1 MSSNRLPDRAVFSME
16 LKSTRI
22 LLTGHL
28 TFYENKTQIATFVAT
43 SGQPGYQHP
52 KHYRTRGKG
61 LCPPY
66 KKLFIV
72 TQGYPLN
79 TLGIEGMF
87 FPIVPDP
94 IPGYGR
100 SEIGIH
106 KDANVPGS
114 SGCIVVRSEVSFE
127 DKIVP
132 LLLEANRIGRDR
144 IPLEIDYRIEEETIT
159 TEIDILARTIWGEAR
174 GESDAGKAGVAW
186 VVQNRAMI
194 GGWWGD
200 DIVEVC
206 LKPYQFS
213 CWNHNDPNR
222 KQMERL
228 SANSNPPFQKCLEI
242 ARDVLKGKIPDP
254 TKGANHYHADYV
266 KPNWAKSENFTV
278 QIGNHLFYKL

>member
-1 MSSNRLPDRAVFSME
+1 MSDIPTRAVFSME
-16 LKSTRI
+16 LKETRI
-22 LLTGHL
+22 LLLGRL
-28 TFYENKTQIATFVAT
+28 TFYDGSRQIATFVAT
-43 SGQPGYQHP
+43 SGLPGYQSP
-52 KHYRTRGKG
+52 KHYRTRRKG

-66 KKLFIV
+66 NKLSIN
-72 TQGYPLN
+72 TSGYPLN
-79 TLGIEGMF
+79 TIGVEGMF

-100 SEIGIH
+100 SEIGLH

-114 SGCIVVRSEVSFE
+114 SGCVVIQNKISFD
-127 DKIVP
+127 DKVVP
-132 LLLEANRIGRDR
+132 LLQLTNRAGRKS
-144 IPLEIDYRIEEETIT
+144 IPFEIDYTTPTETLSP
-159 TEIDILARTIWGEAR
+159 EIDILARTIWGEAR

-186 VVQNRAMI
+186 VVQNRATK

-228 SANSNPPFQKCLEI
+228 SLNNNSLFQKCVEI
-242 ARDVLKGKIPDP
+242 ARDVLRGTLPDP
-254 TKGANHYHADYV
+254 TKEANHYHADSV
-266 KPNWAKSENFTV
+266 KPNWAKSEFATV
-278 QIGNHLFYKL
+278 QIDNHIFYKL